1 MSGWFLGVCRNLP
14 LLFTGLILAYASEW
28 VSYGRGLAYQVL
40 DQARDVTQRAR
51 QQLEDTSCRVRAY
64 VRDEPVKSLL
74 LAAAAGAAVTGL
86 MGWLLRSRRQA

>member
-1 MSGWFLGVCRNLP
+1 MTEQNVSASPEP
-14 LLFTGLILAYASEW
+14 LIGRAVDCAER
-28 VSYGRGLAYQVL
+28 VVDDGRGLAYQVL